1 MKTATKV
8 FIILSMISAVL
19 YTIYAFAF
27 LPTQIDLIS
36 EEYIDEL
43 VNANATQESIEY
55 VKEVFDA
62 SKNFCYVSG
71 VIVPLIVGIIG
82 GLSLYKIDT
91 VTDHRKLVT
100 LGILTLIFVSV
111 IPGILML
118 LIKDE
123 DLANNKNNNQ
133 VL

>member
-123 DLANNKNNNQ
+123 ELANNKNNNQ

>member
-123 DLANNKNNNQ
+123 DLANNKKNNQ

>member
-8 FIILSMISAVL
+8 FLILSMISAVL
-19 YTIYAFAF
+19 YIIYAFAF
-27 LPTQIDLIS
+27 LPNQIDLIS
-36 EEYIDEL
+36 EQYIDEL
-43 VNANATQESIEY
+43 VNDGAPHETIEYMKEAFNAT
-55 VKEVFDA
+55 
-62 SKNFCYVSG
+62 KNLCYVSG
-71 VIVPLIVGIIG
+71 VLVPLIVGIIG
-82 GLSLYKIDT
+82 GLSLYKLDT

-100 LGILTLIFVSV
+100 LGVLTLIFVSI

-123 DLANNKNNNQ
+123 DLANNRKNDQ

>member
-8 FIILSMISAVL
+8 FLILSMICAVL

-36 EEYIDEL
+36 KQSIDEL
-43 VNANATQESIEY
+43 VNAGATQESIEY
-55 VKEVFDA
+55 VKEVFNA

-71 VIVPLIVGIIG
+71 VIVPLFVGIIG

-91 VTDHRKLVT
+91 VTAHTKLVT
-100 LGILTLIFVSV
+100 LGILTLIFVSI

-123 DLANNKNNNQ
+123 DLVDNKKNDQ